1 MQRKWNL
8 ITRRDK
14 TISLEKEVIQIKE
27 HEMKKWFAAQDEEV
41 DQTPHSNPL
50 LPRDYP
56 LAAHVL
62 LHVGEMLL
70 AITLANFFLRTF
82 PKFLQVCAALF
93 GIWG

>member
-8 ITRRDK
+8 ITLRDK